1 MIKLLQGILSS
12 SKWGWVFLFVS
23 LCLGCASN
31 PPPLTLL
38 SGVTK
43 EGAPICLDDRTGIP
57 AAVQEFYA
65 KRDLTTEEGKI
76 DYLLERLRNSQLL
89 FIRNRVEYTG
99 PQAAGFLRWKLDR
112 WKTRHHIT
120 IDTAQ
125 EFVDQITSG
134 SKMSGEPYVVILK
147 DGSQHDLKKVLQNE
161 LDALEICLK
170 ELPPSA
176 SEQKSGEGEGVT
188 ETKNAAEASPN
199 NGR

>member
-1 MIKLLQGILSS
+1 MIKPLKRISSS
-12 SKWGWVFLFVS
+12 SKWGWVLLFVF
-23 LCLGCASN
+23 LCLGCASEKAS
-31 PPPLTLL
+31 LTLL

-43 EGAPICLDDRTGIP
+43 EGAPVCLDDRTGIP

-76 DYLLERLRNSQLL
+76 DYLLERLRNSKLL

-112 WKTRHHIT
+112 WKTHHHLK

-125 EFVDQITSG
+125 EFVDWITSG

-147 DGSQHDLKKVLQNE
+147 DGGQHDLRKVFQNE
-161 LDALEICLK
+161 LDALEVCLK
-170 ELPPSA
+170 QLPPSTPRF
-176 SEQKSGEGEGVT
+176 KPGEGIPAVPGST
-188 ETKNAAEASPN
+188 AEVSPG